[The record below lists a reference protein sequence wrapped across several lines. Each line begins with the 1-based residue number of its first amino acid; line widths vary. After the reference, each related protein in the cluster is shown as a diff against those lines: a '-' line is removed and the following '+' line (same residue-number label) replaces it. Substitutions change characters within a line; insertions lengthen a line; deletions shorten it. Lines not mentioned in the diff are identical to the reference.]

1 VSIELDIKI
10 TSPLTPDDKDLL
22 SGVAVMVLAIA
33 NHELAK
39 QAFPDT
45 FPDEDDEDGTSVP
58 EVGPPPCG
66 AASEDGMAVCMGGAG
81 HRGRHR
87 FRATGPVN

>member
-10 TSPLTPDDKDLL
+10 ISPLTPDDKDLL
-22 SGVAVMVLAIA
+22 SGVAIMVLAIA

-87 FRATGPVN
+87 FRAAGRVN